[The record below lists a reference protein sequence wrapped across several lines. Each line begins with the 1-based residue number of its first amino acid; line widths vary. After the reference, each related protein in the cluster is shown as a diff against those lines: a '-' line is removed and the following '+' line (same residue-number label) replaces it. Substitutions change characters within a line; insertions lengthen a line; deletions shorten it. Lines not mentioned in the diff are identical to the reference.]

1 VKAQPG
7 DPIDL
12 ARAFFVALNT
22 GDAAAVA
29 AFYDDACVLE
39 HVFLEDDGVVVGAAH
54 AAERW
59 RAEFA
64 RYKGALAGGHRVQVV
79 RIASL
84 ETGWGWARAEWT
96 AAVLEEGSDHPSAF
110 RAYSDFWVEDGKI
123 KRQRTRMESADRKKG
138 TGSIFPGAPESTE
151 AAAKNRPGPFF
162 PVLGVGAVIVTDDL
176 RVVLVKRRHEPLAG
190 QWSLPG
196 GKLELG
202 ETLEAGI
209 AREVREETGL
219 IVDVGP
225 LIEVFDRI
233 LLDADGRVQHH
244 FVLVDYLC
252 RVRGG
257 QLAAG
262 SDVVDVA
269 LASDDELPGFR
280 LTDKALT
287 VARQGLALAIQ

>member
-1 VKAQPG
+1 VKAHPG
-7 DPIDL
+7 DPIDM
-12 ARAFFVALNT
+12 ARAFFSALNA
-22 GDAAAVA
+22 GDAEAVA
-29 AFYDDACVLE
+29 ALYNEACVLE
-39 HVFLEDDGVVVGAAH
+39 HVFLGDEGVVVGATH
-54 AAERW
+54 ARERW
-59 RAEFA
+59 HAEFE
-64 RYKGALAGGHRVQVV
+64 RYKGALAGGHRAEVS

-96 AAVLEEGSDHPSAF
+96 AAVIEEGSDYPHEF
-110 RAYSDFWVEDGKI
+110 RGYTDFWVEDGKI
-123 KRQRTRMESADRKKG
+123 KRQRSRMKG
-138 TGSIFPGAPESTE
+138 DGGQKNTGRFFRGDPGEKTPGVFST
-151 AAAKNRPGPFF
+151 PVPQ
-162 PVLGVGAVIVTDDL
+162 PVLGVGAVIVTDDR

-209 AREVREETGL
+209 ASEVREETGL

-257 QLAAG
+257 ELAAG

>member
-1 VKAQPG
+1 M
-7 DPIDL
+7 
-12 ARAFFVALNT
+12 ARAFFSALNA
-22 GDAAAVA
+22 GDAEAVA
-29 AFYDDACVLE
+29 ALYDEACVLE
-39 HVFLEDDGVVVGAAH
+39 HVFLDEDGVVVGAVH

-64 RYKGALAGGHRVQVV
+64 RYKGALAGGHRVEVV

-96 AAVLEEGSDHPSAF
+96 AAVLEEGSDYPSAF
-110 RAYSDFWVEDGKI
+110 RGYSDFWVEDAKI
-123 KRQRTRMESADRKKG
+123 KRHRTRSRDGGRSAEKAV
-138 TGSIFPGAPESTE
+138 GSIFPNAAENSAG
-151 AAAKNRPGPFF
+151 AAKNRPDGFF
-162 PVLGVGAVIVTDDL
+162 AQPVPGVGAVIVTDDR

-202 ETLEAGI
+202 ETLEAAV

-244 FVLVDYLC
+244 FVLADYLC

-257 QLAAG
+257 ELAAG

-269 LASDDELPGFR
+269 LANDDELPGFR
-280 LTDKALT
+280 LTDKALA

>member
-1 VKAQPG
+1 MFSARLPG
-7 DPIDL
+7 QLEPNGFSRAL
-12 ARAFFVALNT
+12 ARARASGRLLLDLTETNPTRVGIPYPPALISALA
-22 GDAAAVA
+22 DPAAAA
-29 AFYDDACVLE
+29 YAPEPRGL
-39 HVFLEDDGVVVGAAH
+39 L
-54 AAERW
+54 
-59 RAEFA
+59 
-64 RYKGALAGGHRVQVV
+64 
-79 RIASL
+79 S
-84 ETGWGWARAEWT
+84 ARA
-96 AAVLEEGSDHPSAF
+96 AIA
-110 RAYSDFWVEDGKI
+110 
-123 KRQRTRMESADRKKG
+123 KKG
-138 TGSIFPGAPESTE
+138 PGRFFDQ
-151 AAAKNRPGPFF
+151 AAKNRPGPFF

-269 LASDDELPGFR
+269 LANDDELPGFR
-280 LTDKALT
+280 LTDKALA